1 MNTIHGRQITC
12 LLLVILSGWCLT
24 MSAADGRDG
33 WLIILIACFG
43 SLLFTVLC
51 CLPAEKL
58 PVVRWFDLPYAVFG
72 HGGSVVYLLILSAL
86 GFWSLCMAVC
96 SSVIFLRTVSDGEW
110 PIWLLAVSV
119 LVCAALTAQNG
130 IQKLTL
136 WAEPV
141 IWVVLAALLISFLL
155 SWRQLD
161 WTQLFPVLEQGWNNI
176 SFRAYLLLSVPF
188 GEVFYAA
195 AVLGRQAESEV
206 RPGLLRACVLAG
218 LLLTL
223 LYIRNICLLGAEG
236 AKLVQYPSYTAASVL
251 EFGESFQRGEVLIS
265 GSLIVCAVARIAL
278 LLQFL
283 SGSIKAAVGRGSSRQ
298 VIWLCAVLAG
308 IVCIWFAGSNQA
320 FANAQELYQ
329 IIFFP
334 IALAAATLLYF
345 GVWAKTK
352 S

>member
-33 WLIILIACFG
+33 WLMIVLACLG

-51 CLPAEKL
+51 CLPAEHL
-58 PVVRWFDLPYAVFG
+58 PVVPWFDLPYTAFG
-72 HGGSVVYLLILSAL
+72 HGGSIVYLLIVSAL
-86 GFWSLCMAVC
+86 SFWSLCMAVC
-96 SSVIFLRTVSDGEW
+96 SSVVFLRTVSDGQW
-110 PIWLLAVSV
+110 PIWLLAASV
-119 LVCAALTAQNG
+119 LICASFTAQNG

-141 IWVVLAALLISFLL
+141 LWVVLAALLISLLL
-155 SWRQLD
+155 SWHQLD
-161 WTQLFPVLEQGWNNI
+161 WSQLFPVLSQGWNGI
-176 SFRAYLLLSVPF
+176 PFRAYLLLSVPF

-195 AVLGRQAESEV
+195 AVLGSQNTSDV

-218 LLLTL
+218 ALLTL

-236 AKLVQYPSYTAASVL
+236 AKLVLYPSYTAASVL
-251 EFGESFQRGEVLIS
+251 SFGESFQRGEVLIS

-283 SGSIKAAVGRGSSRQ
+283 SGSVKATVGRGSSRQ
-298 VIWLCAVLAG
+298 VIWLCAVFAG
-308 IVCIWFAGSNQA
+308 ILCMWFAGSNEA

-334 IALAAATLLYF
+334 IACTAAIILYI
-345 GVWAKTK
+345 GIWAKTK